1 MAEQNKK
8 VEETKAEETQQEQQ
22 APVVEPA
29 AEAAAPQ
36 QEEEKKAPGLGQ
48 RIWST
53 VKNGACKV
61 GRGIK
66 KAAPYVGGA
75 IAIGGVAFAGGF
87 VEGLKT
93 KVYVPEND
101 KTPELPDNEEEVNEI
116 KVTEISEV
124 EESQEV
130 PEETQETTSEE

>member
-1 MAEQNKK
+1 MAEAVKK
-8 VEETKAEETQQEQQ
+8 EELKKAEETQQEQQ
-22 APVVEPA
+22 APVDQTAPEG
-29 AEAAAPQ
+29 APQ
-36 QEEEKKAPGLGQ
+36 KEEEQKAPGLGQ

-53 VKNGACKV
+53 VKSGACKV

-93 KVYVPEND
+93 KVYVPENE
-101 KTPELPDNEEEVNEI
+101 KTPELPDNEEVDEI
-116 KVTEISEV
+116 KVTEIPAE
-124 EESQEV
+124 EESQE
-130 PEETQETTSEE
+130 EAQETETESKEE